1 MGGFIVFIAI
11 ITALFTTH
19 LYPENSDSSLI
30 GLAINYTLLVPIYL
44 NWVVKLLSDME
55 MYIGA
60 VERVEYYIESGNHE
74 KNVVCMSIFWFDFF
88 FFLNYVCNIFFL
100 DKSVP
105 ISWPQKGE
113 IVFENIS
120 LKYENQ
126 KENILS
132 NFNLIIPAGQRIGI
146 CGRTGCGKSSLAMSL
161 FGVLNIPQGRIL
173 IDDVDISTIH
183 LDELRSRLSIIPQD
197 VVLFGGTIRNNLDPR
212 GHYSDLDLWNCL
224 ETAQIKDLISALPKG
239 LGELSLCH

>member
-1 MGGFIVFIAI
+1 M
-11 ITALFTTH
+11 
-19 LYPENSDSSLI
+19 
-30 GLAINYTLLVPIYL
+30 
-44 NWVVKLLSDME
+44 
-55 MYIGA
+55 
-60 VERVEYYIESGNHE
+60 
-74 KNVVCMSIFWFDFF
+74 
-88 FFLNYVCNIFFL
+88 
-100 DKSVP
+100 P

-126 KENILS
+126 KENILT

-224 ETAQIKDLISALPKG
+224 ETAQLKDLISALPKG
-239 LGELSLCH
+239 LGKFLFNFRFISHFLICYYFISLQSLYHVSFNDLSDPHLLSIVFLIMFY

>member
-1 MGGFIVFIAI
+1 M
-11 ITALFTTH
+11 
-19 LYPENSDSSLI
+19 
-30 GLAINYTLLVPIYL
+30 
-44 NWVVKLLSDME
+44 
-55 MYIGA
+55 
-60 VERVEYYIESGNHE
+60 
-74 KNVVCMSIFWFDFF
+74 
-88 FFLNYVCNIFFL
+88 
-100 DKSVP
+100 
-105 ISWPQKGE
+105 
-113 IVFENIS
+113 
-120 LKYENQ
+120 KYENQ
-126 KENILS
+126 KENILT

-239 LGELSLCH
+239 LGKFFVYFSMWLLLL